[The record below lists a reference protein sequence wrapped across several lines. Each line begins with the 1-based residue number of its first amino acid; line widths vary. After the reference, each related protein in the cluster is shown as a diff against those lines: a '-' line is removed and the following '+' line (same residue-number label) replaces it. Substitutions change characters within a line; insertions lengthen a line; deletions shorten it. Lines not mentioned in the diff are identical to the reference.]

1 MEGNGGARFDGMKN
15 TVRKKRSLA
24 SRRPRPEGSSLL
36 APSEHFSKISSDDIP
51 AFDTNPRR
59 KEFSLSQ
66 CISRA
71 ESIAES
77 ERGKNDSRRREIIG
91 RDKRSTEGVLAPA
104 SRKNTSREDEGNDMI
119 NGKRS
124 NVGELEGDMKRMKL
138 KIGGVSRLVH
148 VNGSSRKSSKPVND
162 TTPSNNDL
170 EESSDE
176 CNSPLEKKADLEG
189 AEQDE
194 SMAGRR
200 KQGEPTG
207 SVRKSKRAAKK
218 QVVDS
223 DDDSDGELRY
233 LEKLKYRNASV
244 CTEETESGRKQSAIS
259 NGENS
264 GKGKAVSEK
273 ASEDMDNA
281 EEIES
286 VADEIGVEMKRE
298 SNLTSRQRALASA
311 SGRSSAIEFPDGL
324 PPTTRRKK
332 ENLSE
337 TEQQLKKTEA
347 AQRRK
352 VQIEKAARESEAEAI
367 RKILGQDSS
376 RKKRE
381 DKIKKRLDELAQE
394 KAAHEEM
401 APTSFIRTIMGP
413 SGTTVSFP
421 IDKVP
426 SLFDQKPTCYPPP
439 REKCAGPSCTN
450 TYKYR
455 HSKTNVPLCS
465 LQCYKAVDQQ
475 IQSGPGEASSAA
487 TNAPSDSETKLP

>member
-1 MEGNGGARFDGMKN
+1 MEGNGGARYDGMKN
-15 TVRKKRSLA
+15 TVRKKRSLT
-24 SRRPRPEGSSLL
+24 SRRPRPEGSNLL
-36 APSEHFSKISSDDIP
+36 APSDHFSKISSDDIP

-71 ESIAES
+71 ESVAES

-104 SRKNTSREDEGNDMI
+104 SWKNTSREDEGNEMI

-124 NVGELEGDMKRMKL
+124 NLGELESDMKRMKL

-148 VNGSSRKSSKPVND
+148 VNGSSRKPSKPVNG

-170 EESSDE
+170 EESSDD
-176 CNSPLEKKADLEG
+176 CNSPLDKKADLE
-189 AEQDE
+189 EDE
-194 SMAGRR
+194 SMTGRR

-207 SVRKSKRAAKK
+207 SVRKSKRAPKK
-218 QVVDS
+218 RVVDS
-223 DDDSDGELRY
+223 DDDSDDELRY

-244 CTEETESGRKQSAIS
+244 CNEETESGRKQSGIT

-281 EEIES
+281 EEVES
-286 VADEIGVEMKRE
+286 VADEKEIGVEMKRE

-324 PPTTRRKK
+324 PPTSRRKK

-337 TEQQLKKTEA
+337 MEQQLKKTEA

-413 SGTTVSFP
+413 GGTTVSFP

-450 TYKYR
+450 TFKYR

-465 LQCYKAVDQQ
+465 LKCYKAVDQQ
-475 IQSGPGEASSAA
+475 LQSGPGEASNAA
-487 TNAPSDSETKLP
+487 TNASSDSETKLP